1 MSDVA
6 PVKAGFWARPTAWK
20 AILIIVV
27 YLAFYL
33 AVGWVVGR
41 VFAGPIDNDDALANF
56 ATIVLGTAL
65 PIAIGAGALLWF
77 THRRGWLADIFG
89 PQPIRGR
96 GWMWVAPV
104 LVLAAI
110 VGHVVSTDWG
120 AWDAGQLVA
129 MVSLGVCVGFTEE
142 LATRGIVVKVVR
154 DAGHGEK
161 FVAAISSVTFA
172 LMHTVNLISGMAP
185 TVVVATVV
193 YTLGFG
199 ACMYL
204 SMRLTGTIWVAIV
217 LHGLTDPTTF
227 LALGGVDESVT
238 SQTGD
243 ADVLALVA
251 TTLIIL
257 FGIVSLFFVR
267 GRTSTVPAATTR
279 A

>member
-1 MSDVA
+1 MSDTTT
-6 PVKAGFWARPTAWK
+6 PGSGFWARPTAWK

-33 AVGWVVGR
+33 AVGWIVR
-41 VFAGPIDNDDALANF
+41 LVFAGQIDDDDALANF
-56 ATIVLGTAL
+56 ATIVLSTAL

-77 THRRGWLADIFG
+77 THRRGWLGDIFG

-96 GWMWVAPV
+96 GWMWVAPI

-110 VGHVVSTDWG
+110 VGHIVATDWG
-120 AWDAGQLVA
+120 DWDAGQLAA
-129 MVSLGVCVGFTEE
+129 MVILGACVGFTEE

-161 FVAAISSVTFA
+161 VVAAISSLAFA

-185 TVVVATVV
+185 SVVLATVV

-204 SMRLTGTIWVAIV
+204 SMRLTGTIWVAIA

-227 LALGGVDESVT
+227 LALGGVDEAVT
-238 SQTGD
+238 SQRGG
-243 ADVLALVA
+243 ADTLALVA

-257 FGIVSLFFVR
+257 FGIVSLLFVR
-267 GRTSTVPAATTR
+267 GRTPAPGA
-279 A
+279 AAA